1 MTPQEIKYMKETIAA
16 DLIGMLMDDYQMDIK
31 SAFESLYTSETY
43 AKLSDT
49 STGLY
54 FQSSGYVYSY
64 LKTEMV
70 TGRLSHD
77 S

>member
-1 MTPQEIKYMKETIAA
+1 MTPQEIKYMKETITA

-49 STGLY
+49 AIN
-54 FQSSGYVYSY
+54 SSIYNC
-64 LKTEMV
+64 
-70 TGRLSHD
+70 
-77 S
+77 